1 MSAVPEGRYPAERRL
16 PEGVAPF
23 ALISL
28 AAATG
33 AGLLFMVWVAVDASR
48 GYASLLE
55 PNETV
60 VLGFLTVPILTAVAA
75 TIPVSAAII
84 AGLLARRLRSLLARA
99 IVVASVV
106 LTVTSSALVAL
117 NPLLDPASWLS
128 VVGFAA
134 IPAVAL
140 AVSAV
145 VPWRGG
151 FASRRCES
159 RGPVSRPS
167 LPDRPEMV

>member
-1 MSAVPEGRYPAERRL
+1 MFAVPDCRYPAERRI
-16 PEGVAPF
+16 PEGVATF
-23 ALISL
+23 ALTSL

-75 TIPVSAAII
+75 VVPISAAII
-84 AGLLARRLRSLLARA
+84 GGLLSRRIRSLLARA
-99 IVVASVV
+99 IVVASAV
-106 LTVTSSALVAL
+106 LAVTSSALVTL
-117 NPLLDPASWLS
+117 NPIFDPASWLS

-151 FASRRCES
+151 FASRRYES
-159 RGPVSRPS
+159 RGAVSRPG
-167 LPDRPEMV
+167 LPD